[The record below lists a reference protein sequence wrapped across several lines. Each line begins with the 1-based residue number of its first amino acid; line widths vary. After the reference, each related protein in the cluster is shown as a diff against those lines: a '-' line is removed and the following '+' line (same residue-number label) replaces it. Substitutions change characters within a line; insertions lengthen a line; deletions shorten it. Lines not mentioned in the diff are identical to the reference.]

1 MLGTIFNLH
10 NHTAAKVSWSLG
22 SALKRRRN
30 WAAPQRQGSDLQG
43 RPSIYTPFVEWWA
56 VLGVGRNVT
65 AMRFVKGL
73 AGTAMSSVSFLV
85 VILDLERG
93 NVLSEE

>member
-1 MLGTIFNLH
+1 M
-10 NHTAAKVSWSLG
+10 
-22 SALKRRRN
+22 
-30 WAAPQRQGSDLQG
+30 
-43 RPSIYTPFVEWWA
+43 
-56 VLGVGRNVT
+56 LGVGRNVT